1 MSAVIMS
8 PALEI
13 IQPAKK
19 IEKDNE
25 SDQNTDEPISQESIK
40 TQNSQNSQVSQKSE
54 DSQESW
60 TNISRMIAGK
70 VDQVFCRHPRLSPTS
85 GNFQLL

>member
-1 MSAVIMS
+1 MS

-40 TQNSQNSQVSQKSE
+40 TQNSQNSQNSQVSQKSE

-70 VDQVFCRHPRLSPTS
+70 VD
-85 GNFQLL
+85 

>member
-1 MSAVIMS
+1 MS

-60 TNISRMIAGK
+60 TNISRMMAGK
-70 VDQVFCRHPRLSPTS
+70 VD
-85 GNFQLL
+85 